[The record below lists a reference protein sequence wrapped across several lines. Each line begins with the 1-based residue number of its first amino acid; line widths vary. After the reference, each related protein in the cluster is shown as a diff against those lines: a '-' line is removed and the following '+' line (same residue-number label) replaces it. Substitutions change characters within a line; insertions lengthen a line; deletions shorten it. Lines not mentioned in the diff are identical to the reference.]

1 MLTYILKRTK
11 LKTKFIIILFLL
23 NFFNLVA
30 FSQNL
35 SGYHD
40 GKAMGAGSSYNVTV
54 SVTKIERNS
63 ALNSGG
69 WEIKLVSVSPDSKGY
84 FFEYNGKSRYYSYAE
99 LGNVCNPQK
108 FEEVIVVVSYQCNNS
123 GTKVLPFRNIGAIQ
137 KVIVRQ
143 DANKECNIKL
153 SSVSVKIN
161 AFEKLNIEKKIKE
174 LNGTSTTKPNNNSN
188 TNQSQNSN
196 SNKSSSNSKTVTI
209 ENSKSNSINSQDAFN
224 DKKQQVINNLKK
236 QDEDFF
242 NATEERNKKIER
254 DGNLMLTS
262 YYTAQAYTNSKEE
275 LKNLSKLNGSYE
287 SLEELNQAFQ
297 IQYNAISNQ
306 SLIVSD
312 NSKAAFQS
320 NADYYF
326 RDADESGKALK
337 DLAVGVNS
345 LIADAKA
352 EREAREA
359 KEKLKAERE
368 RIEKEIKEKK
378 WEATLKMRMHLLKSF
393 PEGGLPLSSHKLNT
407 NTVYCFAYA
416 LDSNGI
422 QNEKATSFVSN
433 VFPINKLND
442 DTWPYKNAVSQE
454 IKKNCAKCNQKM
466 NIVGYYTD
474 ETKAIEMQKAFIDFA
489 TKSNINIQLFTFL
502 GKKRSSNS
510 SKSNADTD
518 FWETKNKEKQ
528 KQNTAKKHK
537 TDFWND

>member
-1 MLTYILKRTK
+1 MLNKLQLDCYIVL
-11 LKTKFIIILFLL
+11 LLF
-23 NFFNLVA
+23 FTFSTFPKI

-40 GKAMGAGSSYNVTV
+40 GKAMGAGSSYNITV

-108 FEEVIVVVSYQCNNS
+108 FEEVTVGVSFQCNNS
-123 GTKVLPFRNIGAIQ
+123 GTQNLTFRNIGAIQ
-137 KVIVRQ
+137 KIIVRQ
-143 DANKECNIKL
+143 DANKACIIKL
-153 SSVSVKIN
+153 SRVIVKIN
-161 AFEKLNIEKKIKE
+161 AFDKLNIEKKIKE
-174 LNGTSTTKPNNNSN
+174 LNVTSTAKPSNNSN
-188 TNQSQNSN
+188 TNQSQKSN
-196 SNKSSSNSKTVTI
+196 SNKSSSNSKPVTI

-224 DKKQQVINNLKK
+224 NKKQQVINNQKK

-254 DGNLMLTS
+254 NGNLMLTS

-297 IQYNAISNQ
+297 IQYDAISNQ

-312 NSKAAFQS
+312 NNKAAFQS

-326 RDADESGKALK
+326 KDADESGKALK

-359 KEKLKAERE
+359 KEKLKVERE

-378 WEATLKMRMHLLKSF
+378 WEATLQMRMHLLKSF

-454 IKKNCAKCNQKM
+454 IKKNCANCTQKM

-474 ETKAIEMQKAFIDFA
+474 ETKAIEMQNAFIDFA

-502 GKKRSSNS
+502 GKKSTSNS
-510 SKSNADTD
+510 SKSNADSD
-518 FWETKNKEKQ
+518 FWETKNKETE